1 MDILN
6 ELYEKGV
13 NRRNF
18 LMGAGALSAATVLA
32 GCGNS
37 GTVTPTPTPTP
48 TPAPGPAAITDA
60 DILNFALNL
69 EYLEAEFYLRAAT
82 GSGLA
87 ASDVA
92 GTGAAGSVT
101 GGKKVG
107 GTLTK
112 FQSDFINELAYDE
125 QQHVKFL
132 RSQLG
137 ASAVARPAIDLT
149 AGFSGAV
156 AAANTVGTA
165 SASLPLIPPGFDP
178 FGDFDSFLVAS
189 FVFEDVGVTAYTGA
203 GPLLSAA
210 AATNG
215 TLLAA
220 GGLQAVEA
228 YHAAAIRT
236 QLTGKAIIFGTNAY
250 PYPLFAN
257 RISGLRAALGGG
269 KETPLSGFLQAPATT
284 ATVTASSIVAAD
296 AMALAYSRSVSEVLH
311 IVYGTFST
319 TAGSTTSSA
328 GVKSGL
334 FFPAGLNGTITTT
347 TA

>member
-32 GCGNS
+32 GCGDS

-48 TPAPGPAAITDA
+48 GPAAVTDT
-60 DILNFALNL
+60 DVLNFALNL

-82 GSGLA
+82 GSGLN
-87 ASDVA
+87 ASDVS
-92 GTGAAGSVT
+92 GTGTAGSVT

-112 FQSDFINELAYDE
+112 LQSDFMNELAYDE

-156 AAANTVGTA
+156 VAANTVGAA
-165 SASLPLIPPGFDP
+165 SATLPLIPAAFDP

-203 GPLLSAA
+203 ATLLSAA

-236 QLTGKAIIFGTNAY
+236 QLTGKAIILGTTAY
-250 PYPLFAN
+250 PFPLFAN

-269 KETPLSGFLQAPATT
+269 KETPLSGFLPAPATI
-284 ATVTASSIVAAD
+284 ATVTPSTIVAAD
-296 AMALAYSRSVSEVLH
+296 SMALAYARNTNEVLH
-311 IVYGTFST
+311 IVYGTFSP

-328 GVKSGL
+328 GVKSGG
-334 FFPAGLNGTITTT
+334 FFPAGVNGNITTT